1 MKKVFLTLAIA
12 LGLTTAANAQDV
24 GKMWVG
30 GTVGFS
36 ATKTT
41 YDDNTKLDFKV
52 LPEFG
57 YILSENIGIGIA
69 LGGAHTNVS
78 DELWGDT
85 QVNTYIVNPFLRY
98 TFLKGDIGALFFDA
112 GAAYGHQKYV
122 NKGPLGQSLEVGFKP
137 GVAINVS
144 DNIALIGKFGFLG
157 WQYQHLDPK
166 TPLLKKSHSNKF
178 GFDFDMTNIQIG
190 ASLKF

>member
-12 LGLTTAANAQDV
+12 LGVTTAANAQDV

-36 ATKTT
+36 ATKSTG
-41 YDDNTKLDFKV
+41 DDNTKLDFKV

-57 YILSENIGIGIA
+57 YILSENIGVGIA
-69 LGGAHTNVS
+69 LGGSHTNTTIESLQGSV
-78 DELWGDT
+78 DT

-122 NKGPLGQSLEVGFKP
+122 NKGPTGQSLEVGFKP
-137 GVAINVS
+137 GVAVNIS

-157 WQYQHLDPK
+157 WQYAHLK
-166 TPLLKKSHSNKF
+166 NGSEKAHSNKF

-190 ASLKF
+190 ANIKF